1 MVASHQRNRS
11 RKSTVGPSLPP
22 VMSDGRVIRGG
33 HDPVLLPPPNVRCYS
48 GSACPCLG
56 TTPPI
61 VWAISPLSHGKLPP
75 SASPMSLV
83 ATVSPPHLTVNSFS
97 ISPLPEL
104 LCLSAPLHPT
114 SLTHRWL
121 SPPLDGA
128 PAHPTATASS
138 CHSPSPPLL
147 LTPGI

>member
-22 VMSDGRVIRGG
+22 VMSDGRVIREGMT
-33 HDPVLLPPPNVRCYS
+33 PFFFLLLISAVILGRPARVS
-48 GSACPCLG
+48 GRPLLLSG
-56 TTPPI
+56 Q
-61 VWAISPLSHGKLPP
+61 SPLSHGKLPP

-83 ATVSPPHLTVNSFS
+83 AIASPPHLTVNSFL

-104 LCLSAPLHPT
+104 LCMLAPLHPT
-114 SLTHRWL
+114 TLTHRWL
-121 SPPLDGA
+121 SPPLGGA

-138 CHSPSPPLL
+138 CHSPSPLL